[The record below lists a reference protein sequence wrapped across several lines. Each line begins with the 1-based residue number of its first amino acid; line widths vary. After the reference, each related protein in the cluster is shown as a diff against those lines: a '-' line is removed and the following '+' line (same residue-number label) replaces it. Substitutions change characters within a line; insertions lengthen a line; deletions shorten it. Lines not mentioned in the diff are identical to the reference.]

1 MSGQRDGDIT
11 DWPDNLLIS
20 RHQVIGVFDSGIGGL
35 SVLREIRNLRREFDL
50 LYVADR
56 ARAPYGSRS
65 LESVR
70 DMSHQIAAWLVDRG
84 ASTIVVACNT
94 ASAAALESLRKTF
107 DSVEFVGMEPAV
119 KPAAAVTSS
128 GAVGVLATEA
138 TFQGRLFRSVVTR
151 FAGSAQIVTRS
162 CPRWVELVELGQL
175 EGRDVEEAVRE
186 EVEPLIADGVDLLVV
201 GCTHFSFL
209 IPVIERVAGEGV
221 QIIDPA
227 PAVAAQTARVGRGET
242 GTGRLSLATSGDPD
256 EFEMLAMNVAGIKAV
271 EPVLLFVP

>member
-1 MSGQRDGDIT
+1 M
-11 DWPDNLLIS
+11 
-20 RHQVIGVFDSGIGGL
+20 
-35 SVLREIRNLRREFDL
+35 LREIRNLRREFDL

>member
-221 QIIDPA
+221 QIINPA